1 MSLKVRRRAD
11 VMLAIVPSHSDASQV
26 LTSDSRESRSCVGTP
41 ISSKKL
47 CRRSMM
53 VVTCW
58 DR

>member
-1 MSLKVRRRAD
+1 
-11 VMLAIVPSHSDASQV
+11 MLAIVLVWFIVTKV